1 MSIEEKTI
9 WGIHAGKTGEEES
22 LFLDKRV
29 IAVGWVEFGSL
40 DGLKTRED
48 FKEKYAQIYADASV
62 QSVATSAGQLFRF
75 VHEMQV
81 GDLVAYLAKKSR
93 QIHIGTVTGEYEY
106 RPEVNSNYPNQRS
119 VEWLEHLSRTKFS
132 QGALY
137 EMGSAL
143 SLFQIKNYAD
153 EIYAALKGEKTLV
166 SPQEE
171 AVSMVAE
178 DIEDQTR
185 DFVLK
190 QLERN
195 LKGLPLEEFIKH
207 LLEKMGYRARL
218 MPANEPSVDI
228 IAHKDELGFEPP
240 IIRVQVKSSPDKV
253 SDKDVSALYGKVGYS
268 EFGLLVTLG
277 EFTYPAWQF
286 ATGKGNLRLIDG
298 TELVELI
305 LEHYDDFDPRYKGIV
320 PLKKVY
326 IPQSLEGEE

>member
-143 SLFQIKNYAD
+143 S
-153 EIYAALKGEKTLV
+153 
-166 SPQEE
+166 
-171 AVSMVAE
+171 
-178 DIEDQTR
+178 IEDQTR